1 MKGMHRRQFL
11 KYSGLGLGTA
21 VFSGARPAALHGQT
35 LSTVRVSSLSSG
47 MTAVAANLLVRSG
60 APRRRGLHV
69 EVRSFGADVRVQN
82 FLQGLSDVSFDFG
95 PSQIAIASSRFAT
108 TIIHSVQN
116 TQNVV
121 MARVDSGVDTM
132 EDLLNFQQRE
142 GRKPKLGIYGR
153 DSSGFNELAV
163 LLTVKFGV
171 NRPRLEQ
178 IFDLVEAA
186 PPGLIPL
193 LRRGDIDA
201 ATLYDP
207 LALRAES
214 DANAKTIYGP
224 YSHEFE
230 KIWGAPKILAGI
242 AVRVDFL
249 RKNLDLVTRVRDAWI
264 DTVEWA
270 FRNGYEF
277 FREDRFQDLTGIREE
292 EAVTRLIERSIQL
305 PLFTARWDRA
315 MKETQHQFLRVAA
328 QQGILPS
335 VPDTA
340 IAGLEDFA

>member
-1 MKGMHRRQFL
+1 
-11 KYSGLGLGTA
+11 
-21 VFSGARPAALHGQT
+21 
-35 LSTVRVSSLSSG
+35 
-47 MTAVAANLLVRSG
+47 MTRW
-60 APRRRGLHV
+60 R
-69 EVRSFGADVRVQN
+69 
-82 FLQGLSDVSFDFG
+82 
-95 PSQIAIASSRFAT
+95 
-108 TIIHSVQN
+108 
-116 TQNVV
+116 
-121 MARVDSGVDTM
+121 
-132 EDLLNFQQRE
+132 DLLNFQQRE

-178 IFDLVEAA
+178 IFDLIEAA

-277 FREDRFQDLTGIREE
+277 FRENRFQDLTGIRED

-315 MKETQHQFLRVAA
+315 MKETQRQFLSVAA
-328 QQGILPS
+328 QQGILPPVS
-335 VPDTA
+335 DTA